1 MKQGL
6 LQEWWG
12 RGWRRGDF
20 KNSDGRR
27 GEGMFPGVVGERAE
41 LGRF

>member
-1 MKQGL
+1 MEK
-6 LQEWWG
+6 G
-12 RGWRRGDF
+12 RF
-20 KNSDGRR
+20 KNRDGRR